1 MFPRVTPLPAD
12 GGPVPS
18 TIVAHHGH
26 AIGTPRVLLP
36 DRGVL
41 LAGDMLSAVL
51 IPLRFP
57 RRSIRWAPTRRRS
70 TGRVKLPDTSIS
82 SSWQGGVA
90 EGPEVAE
97 RLAADHAYI
106 DALRP
111 APALPRLGLRSDVA
125 IWLVHQALVAPTSR
139 W

>member
-1 MFPRVTPLPAD
+1 MLANAANPAPEQARTLRITEFMRN
-12 GGPVPS
+12 GPGSGMGSP
-18 TIVAHHGH
+18 
-26 AIGTPRVLLP
+26 P
-36 DRGVL
+36 DHEC
-41 LAGDMLSAVL
+41 
-51 IPLRFP
+51 
-57 RRSIRWAPTRRRS
+57 RRSIRWAPTRRDS
-70 TGRVKLPDTSIS
+70 TGWVRLPDASIS

-111 APALPRLGLRSDVA
+111 APVLPRLGLRSDVA
-125 IWLVHQALVAPTSR
+125 NWLLHQALVAPTSR